1 MARDLTITYGGMV
14 IGGGATDR
22 QPTSVYRSDV
32 DFETGQCTVD
42 FVVGSRDGNVDLDA
56 VGAALEAEATRL
68 NQRFTITH
76 ANGQTWVDWSPQ
88 DGYTTRA
95 ELSKP
100 GDQID
105 THQSRYYRLTVTTDA
120 PAVSLDDAGNPREG
134 RRPPTVTIAYD
145 DDRRR
150 TVTISGEFTATG
162 GGARVPATTNYE
174 THIDALAASL
184 LPGDADR
191 WIVTLENREADELDG
206 VCRYTITYR
215 EVTTDTLITYGDL
228 TVGDTSYPLAD
239 GVQVLRG
246 YERLSVTFDVEVPTG
261 GEAREIG
268 STSWYQAAET
278 LEAAFRKP
286 RQDLRIAVGGFVVFE
301 GEQALG
307 TIIDAEPDIRR
318 VGDPS
323 IGGPLAR
330 TFRVTIGAALPA
342 DNLDTIEGR
351 READISVQY
360 DGARRRTM
368 TITGTYTSTATNAR
382 AEDAYLAAIATYT
395 TAVQTQTGGTWE
407 LIDESRDQFE
417 TGLQLQ
423 FRRTFRE
430 LFYSQQADPNVVEQ
444 RSSVV
449 ILTPGARDSSA
460 PAASGGQS
468 VVGGGSA
475 IEKLRTAR
483 ATIQAK
489 VDHDEVS
496 TEAEY
501 DALAVGLLNWLVA
514 RINEVANAS
523 ALAVTS
529 TDVDYQR
536 DGWDVTATVEAEFS
550 QSGGWI
556 EFKRS
561 ITRNI
566 VTGQR
571 VVPAWGGN
579 RFSGYRYQGIGEI
592 ICTISD
598 TGLHL
603 ASLPS
608 YDAPEPPIIAGA
620 ADFAL
625 VGYPQDNY
633 EKMIV
638 GQAGYEYTV
647 YFVQRSWQYQQ
658 FAAIS
663 TQAPAITG
671 SGAVTT

>member
-1 MARDLTITYGGMV
+1 MARDLIVTYGGLV
-14 IGGGATDR
+14 IGGGTDR
-22 QPTSVYRSDV
+22 QPASVYRSNL
-32 DFETGQCTVD
+32 DFETGQATID
-42 FVVGSRDGNVDLDA
+42 FVVASEQGVDL
-56 VGAALEAEATRL
+56 AAERAAIEAETTRL
-68 NQRFTITH
+68 NQPFKIEH
-76 ANGQTWVDWSPQ
+76 SNGQVWLEWAPGA
-88 DGYTTRA
+88 GYTTRA
-95 ELSKP
+95 DLSKP
-100 GDQID
+100 GDTAD
-105 THQSRYYRLTVTTDA
+105 TDKSRYYRLTVTTDV
-120 PAVSLDDAGNPREG
+120 PAVSADDDGNPREG
-134 RRPPTVTIAYD
+134 RRPPVVTLAYD

-150 TVTISGEFTATG
+150 SVTISGEYTATG
-162 GGARVPATTNYE
+162 GGGTRVPATTNYE
-174 THIDALAASL
+174 THIDALVAAV

-191 WIVTLENREADELDG
+191 WLCALENREADELDG
-206 VCRYTITYR
+206 VCRYTLTFR
-215 EVTTDTLITYGDL
+215 EVTTDTLITYGDI
-228 TVGDTSYPLAD
+228 TVGDTAYPLAD

-246 YERLSVTFDVEVPTG
+246 YERLSVSFDVEVPVQD
-261 GEAREIG
+261 ARETG

-301 GEQALG
+301 GEQLLG
-307 TIIDAEPDIRR
+307 TIIDAEPNIQR
-318 VGDPS
+318 VGDPA
-323 IGGPLAR
+323 IAGPLSR
-330 TFRVTIGAALPA
+330 TFRVTIEAGLPA
-342 DNLDTIEGR
+342 DNLDAIEGR

-382 AEDAYLAAIATYT
+382 AEDAYVAAIAAYT
-395 TAVQTQTGGTWE
+395 TSVQTEAGGLWE
-407 LIDESRDQFE
+407 LVEESRDQFE

-423 FRRTFRE
+423 FSRTFQE
-430 LFYSQQADPNVVEQ
+430 LFYSEQADPNVVEQ

-449 ILTPGARDSSA
+449 IITPGARDSSA
-460 PAASGGQS
+460 PSATGGQS
-468 VVGGGSA
+468 TVGGGSA

-501 DALAVGLLNWLVA
+501 DALALGLLNWLVA

-579 RFSGYRYQGIGEI
+579 RYSGYRYQGIGEI

-625 VGYPQDNY
+625 VGQPQENY

-647 YFVQRSWQYQQ
+647 FFVQRSWQYQQ

-671 SGAVTT
+671 SGAVTQP